1 MSAHRQAVDNVTSS
15 FTDFQTLIESLSTED
30 LAVRSL
36 CPDWNVRGV
45 VLHVL
50 GIENCLAGWV
60 PDADDDSPP
69 FTRVEPFMAEHDDA
83 DPARLAE
90 LARAVLER
98 RRHDLDG
105 ATEADLARL
114 CMTPVGQVPYG
125 TFMAVRNFDIWVH
138 HRDITTPLGR
148 ATDDGGPAAEAAMDQ
163 IHGSLG
169 YIVGKKIGLPDGMSI
184 AFHVHGPV
192 ERTMAVSVDG
202 RAKVVPEI
210 AGSPSVEVTADSLTF
225 VQLACGRIDPE
236 QAIAAGRVTWT
247 GDDEWGGRAAR
258 NLAFTI

>member
-1 MSAHRQAVDNVTSS
+1 MSAHRQAVDNVVTS
-15 FTDFQTLIESLSTED
+15 FVEFQSLIESLSADD
-30 LAVRSL
+30 LEVQSL

-45 VLHVL
+45 ILHVL
-50 GIENCLAGWV
+50 GIEDCLSGWK
-60 PDADDDSPP
+60 PQADDEMPP
-69 FTRVEPFMAEHDDA
+69 FAEVGPFMAEHAGDD
-83 DPARLAE
+83 PVRLAE
-90 LARAVLER
+90 LGRDIFGR
-98 RRHDLDG
+98 RRRELETASDD
-105 ATEADLARL
+105 DLARL
-114 CMTPVGQVPYG
+114 CMSPVGQVPYG
-125 TFMAVRNFDIWVH
+125 TFVAVRNFDIWVH

-148 ATDDGGPAAEAAMDQ
+148 DSDDSGPAAEAAMDQ
-163 IHGSLG
+163 IHSSLG

-184 AFHVHGPV
+184 AFQVHGPV

-236 QAIAAGRVTWT
+236 GAISTGRIGWT